1 MATTESRL
9 RQINRRIKQIYDTF
23 GGKSIEYNKVKSY
36 LYASFYES
44 YEYIRSGSSTKPVQL
59 SRGKAAIASFGY
71 AAEIVEDLWQR
82 IAQMG
87 TVKEIKERDYMIHP
101 DDTYL
106 DDSPITIEEIQEA
119 SQQEYESS
127 YLDTDVY
134 EDVETAVSDY
144 ETELTTSED
153 PLFDRDYQE
162 ALKRAKEV
170 FHEKGKGTR
179 EQKWE
184 RARQILTKATMRHK
198 IKNRVVHRRSGKGRK
213 DLGSN
218 E

>member
-1 MATTESRL
+1 MATIESRL

-36 LYASFYES
+36 LYAAFYKK
-44 YEYIRSGSSTKPVQL
+44 YKYILAGTSHTPVRL
-59 SRGKAAIASFGY
+59 SRGKAAIAEFGY

-82 IAQMG
+82 IDQMG
-87 TVKEIKERDYMIHP
+87 TVREIKERDYMIHP

-134 EDVETAVSDY
+134 EDVETAISDY

-153 PLFDRDYQE
+153 PIFDIDYQE
-162 ALKRAKEV
+162 ALKSAKEV

-184 RARQILTKATMRHK
+184 RARQILMKASMRHK

>member
-9 RQINRRIKQIYDTF
+9 RQINRRIKQIYDNF

-44 YEYIRSGSSTKPVQL
+44 YEYIRTGSSTKPVQL
-59 SRGKAAIASFGY
+59 SRGKAAISAFGY

-87 TVKEIKERDYMIHP
+87 TVKEIEKRDYIIHP

-106 DDSPITIEEIQEA
+106 DDSPLTIEEIREA
-119 SQQEYESS
+119 SKQEYESS

-134 EDVETAVSDY
+134 EDVETAISDY

-170 FHEKGKGTR
+170 FYEKGKGTR

-198 IKNRVVHRRSGKGRK
+198 IKHRVVNRRSGKGRK